1 MKLSNTTAFGLLA
14 AVVTVLIW
22 AGFMLVTRLA
32 VQSNFTV
39 EEILVLRLLPAFL
52 VMSPFMF
59 EIGILPRGQ
68 SWLQALIL
76 MFGASTIS
84 PYLISSGLAHAPASD
99 GGALAPGMLP
109 FWTALAAYFIIGE
122 KPGLSRRIG
131 LAVIL
136 IGAILVGLLQILTA
150 EGGDVWKGHLLFLG
164 GSGIWAVHS
173 VIFKQS
179 GISPIHVLVIGI
191 FWGTLVTTP
200 LLFFTGNVNFQLVEI
215 DDLIIMMVLQSFVMG
230 ILAML
235 LFTYAVRL
243 LGAAQTAAFGAL
255 IPILALLGGAVFLGE
270 DVTAL
275 KFVGV
280 ALVAFGVFLASGML
294 STFRPMN

>member
-1 MKLSNTTAFGLLA
+1 MKLSNTTAFGILA

-59 EIGILPRGQ
+59 KIGILPLGQ
-68 SWLQALIL
+68 SWLKALIL
-76 MFGASTIS
+76 MFGASAIS
-84 PYLISSGLAHAPASD
+84 PYLISSGLTHAPASD

-191 FWGTLVTTP
+191 FWGTLVATP
-200 LLFFTGNVNFQLVEI
+200 LLFLTGNVNFQLVEI
-215 DDLIIMMVLQSFVMG
+215 DDLIIMLVLQSFVMG

-270 DVTAL
+270 EVTAL

-294 STFRPMN
+294 STFRSIP

>member
-39 EEILVLRLLPAFL
+39 EEILVLRLLPSFL

-59 EIGILPRGQ
+59 KIGILPLGQ
-68 SWLQALIL
+68 SWLKALIL
-76 MFGASTIS
+76 MFGASAIS

-191 FWGTLVTTP
+191 FWGTLVATP
-200 LLFFTGNVNFQLVEI
+200 LLFLTGNVNFQLVEI
-215 DDLIIMMVLQSFVMG
+215 DDLIIMLVLQSFVMG

-270 DVTAL
+270 EVTAL

-294 STFRPMN
+294 STFRSIP